1 MTERMRTIILSLVV
15 FWMTPAFPAI
25 NLSKIDGAD
34 ALKDAEVHINTE
46 GTKGLVVV
54 FLSAKCPCS
63 DSHITELKSLSKEY
77 SEFRFVAVNSN
88 TDETNELSQE
98 YFNRVKLEFPV
109 VKDKNL
115 EIADRYKAFKTPHAF
130 VISADGQILYQGG
143 VSSSRQ
149 FATADRKFL
158 REALA
163 NLHDG
168 KTVATPESRTLGC
181 VITRGEKNVW

>member
-1 MTERMRTIILSLVV
+1 MRTIIFVAVV
-15 FWMTPAFPAI
+15 FLGFRVFSAV
-25 NLSKIDGAD
+25 NLGIVDGTD
-34 ALKDAEVHINTE
+34 AVKDAKVHVSSE
-46 GTKGLVVV
+46 GKKGLVVV

-63 DSHITELKSLSKEY
+63 DSHVAELKSLAKDY
-77 SEFRFVAVNSN
+77 PEFKFVAVNSN
-88 TDETNELSQE
+88 TDETMEQSQE
-98 YFNRVKLEFPV
+98 YFKRVQFEFPV

-115 EIADRYKAFKTPHAF
+115 EIADRFKAFKTPHAF
-130 VISADGQILYQGG
+130 VVSEKGDIVYQGG

-158 REALA
+158 REALV

-168 KTVATPESRTLGC
+168 KAVATPESRTLGC

>member
-1 MTERMRTIILSLVV
+1 MRTIIFSFV
-15 FWMTPAFPAI
+15 FLWLFPVCSAP
-25 NLSKIDGAD
+25 NLGMIDGAD
-34 ALKDAEVHINTE
+34 ALKDGDLHITSE
-46 GTKGLVVV
+46 GKKGLVVV

-63 DSHITELKSLSKEY
+63 DSHIGELKRLANDY
-77 SEFRFVAVNSN
+77 SDFKFVAVNSN
-88 TDETNELSQE
+88 SDETKEQSQE

-130 VISADGQILYQGG
+130 VISADGQVVYQGG

-149 FATADRKFL
+149 LATAERKFL
-158 REALA
+158 REALS
-163 NLHDG
+163 NLHEG
-168 KTVATPESRTLGC
+168 KPIATPESRTLGC

>member
-1 MTERMRTIILSLVV
+1 MPTGMRTIILSLIIFWIAPV
-15 FWMTPAFPAI
+15 FSAAK
-25 NLSKIDGAD
+25 LSMIDGAD
-34 ALKDAEVHINTE
+34 ALKDGEVHITSE
-46 GTKGLVVV
+46 GAKGLVVV

-63 DSHITELKSLSKEY
+63 DSHIAELKSLSKDFP
-77 SEFRFVAVNSN
+77 EFKFIAVNSN
-88 TDETNELSQE
+88 TDETNEQSKE

-130 VISADGQILYQGG
+130 IVSPDGVVVYQGG

-158 REALA
+158 REALV

-168 KTVATPESRTLGC
+168 KAVATPESRTLGC